1 MPPRKEKDAK
11 DGAKAERITGS
22 EAADLVLKYL
32 NEQNRPYSANDI
44 SANLHNKVTKAA
56 ATKLLKDLADKNLL
70 ICRASGKQLVYH
82 VPQTAADAAASS
94 PEHLAALDAQIT
106 TLKTNTAAALAE
118 TKALRSTI
126 ATLGATVPLAE
137 LRASVQALEDE
148 ASDAESR
155 VAALKAGNAVPVSAE
170 EREMLEQMMRKW
182 ARAEKARK
190 KIVKELWDTIVDH
203 VGDKDVLAELRER
216 LGLDE

>member
-82 VPQTAADAAASS
+82 VPQTANDAAAS
-94 PEHLAALDAQIT
+94 PEHLAALESQTT
-106 TLKTNTAAALAE
+106 TLKSNTAAALAE
-118 TKALRSTI
+118 AKALRSTI
-126 ATLGATVPLAE
+126 TTLGATVPLPE
-137 LRASVQALEDE
+137 LRASVKSLEDE
-148 ASDAESR
+148 VDEAETR
-155 VAALKAGNAVPVSAE
+155 VAALRGGNVVPVSAD
-170 EREMLEQMMRKW
+170 ERQNLDQMVRKW
-182 ARAEKARK
+182 ERAEKARK
-190 KIVKELWDTIVDH
+190 KIVNELWGIIVDN
-203 VGDKDVLAELRER
+203 VGDQDALAELRES